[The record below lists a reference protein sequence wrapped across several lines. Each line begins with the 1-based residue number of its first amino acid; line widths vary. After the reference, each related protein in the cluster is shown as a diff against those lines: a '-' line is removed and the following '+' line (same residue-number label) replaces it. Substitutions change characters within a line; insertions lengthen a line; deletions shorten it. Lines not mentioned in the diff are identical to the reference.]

1 MGNKKNRTEEN
12 PITIG
17 IPRGL
22 LYFKYGVMWES
33 FLYSLGVKYIVSP
46 ETDKSILTKGINIAV
61 DETCLPSKIYLG
73 HVDWLIGRCDYILV
87 SRLAEFGKS
96 GTVCTKHQA
105 MYDVVKNT
113 FRERNFKILVYE
125 LEKDSL
131 DAEVTAFLKMG
142 RELGKKRAQVMLA
155 YWNAKQTHKTQHIV
169 SLGEQKKLLASKKIK
184 ILVISHMYNANDRFV
199 GEPIFN
205 IIEQLGAIPIKGN
218 IVDEKTAIRK
228 SEELSQTLPWIYN
241 KELLGAIAEYRKDV
255 DGIILMSS
263 FPCGPDSMVNE
274 IIVRRV
280 RDIPILNLVL
290 DGQDAL
296 AGMETRLESFID
308 IIQFRKKQ
316 EHERN

>member
-1 MGNKKNRTEEN
+1 MCKNKNKTEEN
-12 PITIG
+12 SMVIG

-22 LYFKYGVMWES
+22 LYYKYGIMWET
-33 FLYSLGVKYIVSP
+33 FLYSLGVKFIISP
-46 ETDKSILTKGINIAV
+46 ETDKNILAKGVNIAV

-73 HVDWLIGRCDYILV
+73 HVDWLIDRCDYILIP
-87 SRLAEFGKS
+87 RLADFGKS

-105 MYDVVKNT
+105 MYDVIKNT
-113 FRERNFKILVYE
+113 FRDQNPRILVFE
-125 LEKDSL
+125 VEKDSL
-131 DAEVTAFLKMG
+131 EAEVAAFLRIGK
-142 RELGKKRAQVMLA
+142 ELGKKRAQVMLA
-155 YWNAKQTHKTQHIV
+155 YWNAKQTHKTHQIV
-169 SLGEQKKLLASKKIK
+169 MLEAQKKLLQSPKLK
-184 ILVISHMYNANDRFV
+184 ILVISHTYNAYDRFV

-205 IIEQLGAIPIKGN
+205 IIERLGAVPIKGN

-228 SEELSQTLPWIYN
+228 SEELSNTLPWIYN
-241 KELLGAIAEYRKDV
+241 KELLGAIAEYRSDV

-280 RDIPILNLVL
+280 KDIPILILVL

-308 IIQFRKKQ
+308 IIEFRKKQ
-316 EHERN
+316 KNE